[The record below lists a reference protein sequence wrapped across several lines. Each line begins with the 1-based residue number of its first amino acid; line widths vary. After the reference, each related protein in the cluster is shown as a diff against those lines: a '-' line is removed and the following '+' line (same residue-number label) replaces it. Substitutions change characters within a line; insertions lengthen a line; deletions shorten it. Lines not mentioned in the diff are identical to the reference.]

1 MSPKDHAVSN
11 ERTLKGATEKRP
23 ADGRMAKHLE
33 ALPFPPRDAPT
44 VRVDGIAEEH
54 AYLIA
59 WPPADGPWQRAGR
72 MLVPGPDGPEDHVTV
87 RAPDG
92 TAAVVRFAIGSFYG
106 KVDAATDSPR
116 DRVSRAMRAGHE
128 LAKAEGPLHPG
139 SLPQYP
145 VPSESHPGAVAIPL
159 PILAADAGQRGL
171 YAPPR
176 LDVVRWPSAEPV
188 GVGDAPGFD
197 PARWPPPLL
206 GEWPPLAVRDWDPQR
221 LAGTIERFSAVW
233 GRLLDAWFTQDGYA
247 QLADEQQEARMLIGR
262 LVPEP
267 LLAAYAV
274 LSPRFWRWL
283 ETNPITPLIS

>member
-1 MSPKDHAVSN
+1 MTD
-11 ERTLKGATEKRP
+11 ATRS
-23 ADGRMAKHLE
+23 
-33 ALPFPPRDAPT
+33 PFPPRDTPT
-44 VRVDGIAEEH
+44 VRVDSIAEEF
-54 AYLIA
+54 AYLTA
-59 WPPADGPWQRAGR
+59 WPPVGGPWERVGQ

-106 KVDAATDSPR
+106 NPAPALTLPGE
-116 DRVSRAMRAGHE
+116 RVSKAMRAGHE

-139 SLPQYP
+139 TLPQYP
-145 VPSESHPGAVAIPL
+145 VPSEIYPGAVAVPL

-176 LDVVRWPSAEPV
+176 IAVVRWPSAEAV

-206 GEWPPLAVRDWDPQR
+206 GEWPPLPVQEWDAQR

-233 GRLLDAWFTQDGYA
+233 GRLLDAWFSGEGYPHFR
-247 QLADEQQEARMLIGR
+247 DEKREAPVLLGE
-262 LVPEP
+262 LVPEA
-267 LLAAYAV
+267 LLGFHAA
-274 LSPRFWRWL
+274 LGPDFWTWL
-283 ETNPITPLIS
+283 GDDHTP